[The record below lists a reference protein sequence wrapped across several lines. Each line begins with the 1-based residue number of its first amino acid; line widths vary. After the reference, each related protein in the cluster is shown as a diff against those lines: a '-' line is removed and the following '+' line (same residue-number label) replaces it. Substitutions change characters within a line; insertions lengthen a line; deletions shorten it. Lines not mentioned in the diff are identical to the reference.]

1 MLSKYSEMRVFAY
14 TQLETL
20 IVQSQ
25 RLKGPQATVQVNLNA
40 YKQVME
46 RERKH
51 FETESAS
58 KSKQIEEAIVK
69 TKKLNS
75 ENENLKQKVAELE
88 QEIVEREAC
97 EAQVQE
103 YVKQLIAN
111 K

>member
-1 MLSKYSEMRVFAY
+1 
-14 TQLETL
+14 
-20 IVQSQ
+20 
-25 RLKGPQATVQVNLNA
+25 
-40 YKQVME
+40 ME

-51 FETESAS
+51 FESETGA
-58 KSKQIEEAIVK
+58 KAKQIEEAIIK

-75 ENENLKQKVAELE
+75 ENESLKMRVAELE